1 MKALRLAIAIF
12 SMSLRR
18 NLAYRT
24 NLLFDALSN
33 LITNAAGLAVLGV
46 IYDVTDTLGGWTREE
61 AVVLFG
67 TWLIVGGVLWTWI
80 EPNLGWFQG
89 QVVDGRLDDILLQPV
104 PSILLVSLGT
114 CAPLGLVQVFTGI
127 AVVIFGASA
136 LAPAPATLDVLAW
149 CVLLAGAV
157 VFTWASRVAL
167 ASLVFR
173 APSFQPEV
181 LYMAVWQLGR
191 YPVTIYRQPIRF
203 GLTYVLPMVLIST
216 LPAQALTRGIDAGEA
231 AFAASA
237 CLAMVVVANLAWQA
251 GLRRY
256 TSATS

>member
-1 MKALRLAIAIF
+1 MKALRLAMAIF

-24 NLLFDALSN
+24 NLLFDGVSN
-33 LITNAAGLAVLGV
+33 ILTNAAGLAVLGV
-46 IYDVTDTLGGWTREE
+46 IYEWTDTLGGWNQAE

-67 TWLIVGGVLWTWI
+67 TWLIVGGVLWTCI
-80 EPNLGWFQG
+80 EPNLGWFQS
-89 QVVDGRLDDILLQPV
+89 QVVEGRLDDVLLQPV

-114 CAPLGLVQVFTGI
+114 CAPLGLVRVLTGL
-127 AVVIFGASA
+127 AVVGIGARALGSA
-136 LAPAPATLDVLAW
+136 PPVPDVLAW
-149 CVLLAGAV
+149 CSLIVVAV
-157 VFTWASRVAL
+157 IFTWASRVAL
-167 ASLVFR
+167 ASLTFW

-191 YPVTIYRQPIRF
+191 YPVSIYRQPIQSA
-203 GLTYVLPMVLIST
+203 LTYVLPLALVST
-216 LPAQALTRGIDAGEA
+216 LPAQALTRGASSSA
-231 AFAASA
+231 LAFAAA
-237 CLAMVVVANLAWQA
+237 ATLAMVVVANLAWSA